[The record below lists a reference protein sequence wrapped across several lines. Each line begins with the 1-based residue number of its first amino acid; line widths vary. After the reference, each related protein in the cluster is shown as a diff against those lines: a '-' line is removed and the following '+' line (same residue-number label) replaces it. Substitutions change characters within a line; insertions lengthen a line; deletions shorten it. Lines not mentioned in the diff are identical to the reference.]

1 MINFI
6 REKQNRHFSKYGIE
20 IFVKDKIVYDVS
32 MNDVIDGVLDV
43 LPNHLFDNI
52 DSIRV
57 GQFLELEDRKLQA
70 MYKDR
75 IIYLTNTRK
84 TKKEMIG
91 DIVHEVAHSI
101 EEQFQKTIFSDNKIA
116 NEFLQKRKKLFDI
129 LTRNGYTKDKK
140 YFKNLNYDKS
150 FDMFLYEEVGYS
162 VLRSLTAN
170 LFYSPYAATSL
181 REYFANAFEKFF
193 IKSAPPR
200 LKNISP
206 EAYKKIVLISENKTT
221 PKGEK
226 NDF

>member
-170 LFYSPYAATSL
+170 LFYY
-181 REYFANAFEKFF
+181 
-193 IKSAPPR
+193 
-200 LKNISP
+200 LK
-206 EAYKKIVLISENKTT
+206 K
-221 PKGEK
+221 
-226 NDF
+226 